1 MKNSQVVIYQRGNK
15 AVKLTL
21 DEKGG
26 SIWATQSKIAEIF
39 GVTPQSIT
47 IHLKNIY
54 SSRELDENQ
63 TCKDILQV
71 QDEGGR
77 LVKRTVKTYNIDVII
92 SIGYRVNSA
101 KATDFRIW
109 ATDVL
114 KKYILQGAAINQ
126 KRLAELNK
134 VLEIVQRSDISE
146 VVGVAMLIK
155 KYTTTL
161 TTLEKYDQNK
171 LDEPKGS
178 VEKWQLTYVEARKY
192 LDQVKKVADFD
203 NGFASEK
210 DNSFAGIIASLY
222 QTFDGRELYGNV
234 EEKAANLLYLVIKD
248 HPFVDGNKRSA
259 AALFVYFLN
268 KNNALKDI
276 NNDTLVAATLMIALS
291 QPNEKKQ
298 MILLIRNFLK

>member
-54 SSRELDENQ
+54 LSRELDENQ

-126 KRLAELNK
+126 KRLTELNK

-146 VVGVAMLIK
+146 VVGVATLIK

-178 VEKWQLTYVEARKY
+178 EEKWQLTYVEARKY
-192 LDQVKKVADFD
+192 LDQVRKVAGFD
-203 NGFASEK
+203 TSFASEK

-222 QTFDGRELYGNV
+222 QTFDGRELYRNV

>member
-1 MKNSQVVIYQRGNK
+1 M
-15 AVKLTL
+15 
-21 DEKGG
+21 
-26 SIWATQSKIAEIF
+26 
-39 GVTPQSIT
+39 
-47 IHLKNIY
+47 
-54 SSRELDENQ
+54 
-63 TCKDILQV
+63 
-71 QDEGGR
+71 
-77 LVKRTVKTYNIDVII
+77 
-92 SIGYRVNSA
+92 
-101 KATDFRIW
+101 
-109 ATDVL
+109 
-114 KKYILQGAAINQ
+114 
-126 KRLAELNK
+126 
-134 VLEIVQRSDISE
+134 LEIVQRSDISE
-146 VVGVAMLIK
+146 VVGVATLIK

-178 VEKWQLTYVEARKY
+178 EEKWQLTYVEARKY
-192 LDQVKKVADFD
+192 LDQVRKVAGFD
-203 NGFASEK
+203 TSFASEK

-222 QTFDGRELYGNV
+222 QTFDGRELYRNV

-276 NNDTLVAATLMIALS
+276 NNDTLAATTLMIALS